1 MCVATLT
8 GLSPKRKAD
17 LFQDFVKMAV
27 RFRNCKS
34 ETAKRYHASL
44 QERCSKEGLS
54 SFNFN
59 ILGKFPFNDLMWLL
73 GTKRSSISLCFLS
86 CLLQALQLRK
96 IPIKLLDIAENDAD
110 YNEEELKQNKHGEWL
125 FYEAIKRLKT
135 LKNHQEKLDLL
146 EPGVTF
152 LNVFNIGQSK
162 AAYNF
167 LPFLGQYC
175 KRSLPLF
182 FASCADCTDLCEPLG
197 LKCYEECKTSVN
209 HLLNAYVPRR
219 KFIKHIVGSQLTEV
233 SEPPIIMRQPS
244 CDQQSLRLD
253 NLKKIFKEHGFKAN
267 FEDINLSD
275 MNQTKKILE
284 KMVVRNMAKYV
295 TGLPVRW
302 VFLRS
307 LLQALNISLMT
318 KSDISKLATSCG
330 AGIDASEVEAFL
342 ATFTSFASLLYI
354 PSYTDIVLLDIERF
368 TDCLDKVFKYS
379 LNEASSFGF
388 ITEAAI
394 DKLAED
400 EIQLDPKLFKSL
412 LKPFRFAVPVCTL
425 KVKSD
430 NFFIAADHSYYIPS
444 MRPSK
449 ATNGPQFRS
458 LYLQYTSCVP
468 GNIQVLLVHH
478 FLKYSHCSLV
488 PCLHINAS
496 VIRVHHSKEKHVD
509 VTIIDHKD
517 IVELRLE
524 HGRHTETYKT
534 VSSLVVNACTAAMED
549 VKKSVTALEYYFLLR
564 CTDSDNHQF
573 MYHRID
579 KDAVSS
585 TCDQCSKVKAS
596 DTNTV
601 LFREDWESAIFKM
614 VSIFGDF
621 SYVYTIFSFLA
632 Y

>member
-8 GLSPKRKAD
+8 GLSPKRKAH
-17 LFQDFVKMAV
+17 LFEDFIKMAV

-34 ETAKRYHASL
+34 ETAKRYHTSL

-96 IPIKLLDIAENDAD
+96 IPIELLDIAENEA
-110 YNEEELKQNKHGEWL
+110 YCNEEELKQNKHGEWL
-125 FYEAIKRLKT
+125 FYEATKRLKT
-135 LKNHQEKLDLL
+135 LKNHQEKLNLL

-197 LKCYEECKTSVN
+197 LECYEECKTSVN

-219 KFIKHIVGSQLTEV
+219 KFIKHIVRSQSTEV

-244 CDQQSLRLD
+244 CDQRSLRLD
-253 NLKKIFKEHGFKAN
+253 NLKEIFKEHGFKAN

-318 KSDISKLATSCG
+318 KSDISKRATSCG

-342 ATFTSFASLLYI
+342 TTFTSFASLLYI

-368 TDCLDKVFKYS
+368 TDCLDKVFDCGRS
-379 LNEASSFGF
+379 LDKASSFGF
-388 ITEAAI
+388 ITEATI
-394 DKLAED
+394 DKLAKGEM
-400 EIQLDPKLFKSL
+400 LDPKLFKSL
-412 LKPFRFAVPVCTL
+412 LKSFRFAVRVYTS

-430 NFFIAADHSYYIPS
+430 NFFIEADLSYYIPS

-449 ATNGPQFRS
+449 ATNGPQFHS

-468 GNIQVLLVHH
+468 GNIQVYLVHH

-488 PCLHINAS
+488 PCLYINTS

-524 HGRHTETYKT
+524 HGRSKEAYKT
-534 VSSLVVNACTAAMED
+534 ASSLVVNACTAAMED
-549 VKKSVTALEYYFLLR
+549 VKKSADDLEYYFLLR
-564 CTDSDNHQF
+564 CTDSDESNHQF
-573 MYHRID
+573 IYHRID
-579 KDAVSS
+579 SSSNEVEARDSYSVSLREYWKSAVS
-585 TCDQCSKVKAS
+585 
-596 DTNTV
+596 
-601 LFREDWESAIFKM
+601 KM
-614 VSIFGDF
+614 VSIFRDF
-621 SYVYTIFSFLA
+621 FFICIYL
-632 Y
+632 